1 VDSWFPCVQTRARLT
16 YKVTEREIM
25 ALPFEPKRNP
35 HGRYAAPMKLFNT
48 ARVRALALRV
58 HGGPHGHA
66 AHLRKL
72 AEKDAKAKETR
83 RKNGTVQVRQ
93 PRPVAASSHFGFPIM
108 TTIADDDYYGYDE

>member
-1 VDSWFPCVQTRARLT
+1 MT
-16 YKVTEREIM
+16 
-25 ALPFEPKRNP
+25 LPFELKRNP
-35 HGRYAAPMKLFNT
+35 HGRNAAPMKLFNI

-72 AEKDAKAKETR
+72 AEKDTKAKETR

-93 PRPVAASSHFGFPIM
+93 PRPVAASSLGFPMMVIAM
-108 TTIADDDYYGYDE
+108 ADDFYGYDD